1 VLIPRKESNAMKSNI
16 TTATALPPAVLSPVG
31 KALEEVSASFDR
43 FCLAAGIEALGEMM
57 EKDAAEACGPRHSRA
72 EARRGYRWGRTQ
84 GKVGFHGGKIEVER
98 PRVRDFDG
106 RELVLPSWEHAM
118 AENWLGKWAMNLM
131 LLNVSTRKFRR
142 AVRLPEGDVP
152 APAGSAVSKSAA
164 SRHFVALSAARL
176 REWLAA
182 DLSGLD
188 LLVVQ
193 IDGIHISE
201 YLVLI
206 AAIGI
211 DAQGIKHPLAL
222 AEGAT
227 ENAAVAQA
235 LIDDLIERGLD
246 PALPRLFIIDGSKA
260 LSRAIRRS
268 FGRHTPIQRCQ
279 IHKARNIMERL
290 PKSLHAS
297 VRRALR
303 QAWELNDAAKAE
315 RLIRNLAQRLERE
328 APGVSGSLLEGLDEI
343 LTVTR
348 LGLPAE
354 LRRSLACTNII
365 ENMMGTIR
373 RISRNVKRWTSASMA
388 LRWTT
393 AAMLEAKKG
402 FRRLKAYKQFPALR
416 AALIA
421 HCEQKSNTTNDPTL
435 DQQLKVA

>member
-1 VLIPRKESNAMKSNI
+1 
-16 TTATALPPAVLSPVG
+16 VG
-31 KALEEVSASFDR
+31 KAFEEVSASFDR
-43 FCLAAGIEALGEMM
+43 FCLAAGIAALGEMM
-57 EKDAAEACGPRHSRA
+57 EKDAAEACGTRHSRA
-72 EARRGYRWGRTQ
+72 KERRGYRWGRTQ
-84 GKVGFHGGKIEVER
+84 GKIAFHAGKIEIER
-98 PRVRDFDG
+98 PRVRDFAG
-106 RELVLPSWEHAM
+106 RELALPSWQHAM
-118 AENWLGKWAMNLM
+118 GEDWLGKWAMNLM

-152 APAGSAVSKSAA
+152 APAGSGVSKSAA
-164 SRHFVALSAARL
+164 SRHFVALSSTRL

-182 DLSGLD
+182 ELSGLD

-201 YLVLI
+201 NLILV

-211 DAQGIKHPLAL
+211 DGEGIKHPLAL
-222 AEGAT
+222 MEGAT

-235 LIDDLIERGLD
+235 LIDNLIERGLD
-246 PALPRLFIIDGSKA
+246 PAVPRLFIIDGSKA

-268 FGRHTPIQRCQ
+268 FGRETAIQRCQ

-290 PKSLHAS
+290 PKGLHAS

-303 QAWELNDAAKAE
+303 QAWELDDAAKAE
-315 RLIRNLAQRLERE
+315 RLIRNLAQRLEHE

-373 RISRNVKRWTSASMA
+373 RVTRNVKHWRSASMA
-388 LRWTT
+388 LRWTA

-402 FRRLKAYKQFPALR
+402 FRRLKAYKQLPALR

-421 HCEQKSNTTNDPTL
+421 RSEQTNPRNL
-435 DQQLKVA
+435 DKLLKVA

>member
-1 VLIPRKESNAMKSNI
+1 MNSNI

-31 KALEEVSASFDR
+31 KAIEEACASFDR
-43 FCLAAGIEALGEMM
+43 FCLAAGIEALSEMM
-57 EKDAAEACGPRHSRA
+57 EKDAVQACGARHSRA
-72 EARRGYRWGRTQ
+72 ENRRGYRWGSTR
-84 GKVGFHGGKIEVER
+84 GKIGFHAGKIDVER
-98 PRVRDFDG
+98 PRVRDFAG
-106 RELVLPSWEHAM
+106 RELVLPSWERAI
-118 AENWLGKWAMNLM
+118 AEDWLGKWAMNLM

-152 APAGSAVSKSAA
+152 APAGCGVSKSAA

-182 DLSGLD
+182 DLSDLD

-201 YLVLI
+201 HLVLI

-211 DAQGIKHPLAL
+211 DAQGVKHPLAL
-222 AEGAT
+222 IEGAT
-227 ENAAVAQA
+227 ESAAVAQA
-235 LIDDLIERGLD
+235 LIDDLVERGLD
-246 PALPRLFIIDGSKA
+246 PAVPRLFIIDGSKA
-260 LSRAIRRS
+260 LARAIRRS
-268 FGRHTPIQRCQ
+268 FGRHTAIQRCQ

-290 PKSLHAS
+290 PKPLHAS

-303 QAWELNDAAKAE
+303 QAWELNDAGKAE

-343 LTVTR
+343 LAVTR

-365 ENMMGTIR
+365 ENMMGTVR
-373 RISRNVKRWTSASMA
+373 RISRNVKRWSSASMA
-388 LRWTT
+388 LRWTA

-402 FRRLKAYKQFPALR
+402 FRRLKAYKQLPMLR

-421 HCEQKSNTTNDPTL
+421 RSEQTSNPLHDRYL
-435 DQQLKVA
+435 DEQLKVA